1 MAILK
6 RQRGAMITAR
16 EMVNTLKNEG
26 VVAEL
31 VGPESLV
38 PTHVAA
44 IDKADNK
51 SLTFYIGM
59 DPEPVKSVR
68 HSVLFCKLELTGVH
82 ESVSRIIVD
91 DPRLA
96 FTIIAQEFLPPLPG
110 VGIHLTA
117 IVDPKAEIHPTAYI
131 GPYSTLERCSV
142 GEGSVIHPRVMIYG
156 NTTIGRRVEIE
167 AGAVIG
173 ATGLGRS
180 VGPDGRH
187 WLFPH
192 FGETVLEDE
201 TFVGANSVITR
212 GVLGRTMLKE
222 GSRINASVVIAHN
235 CIIGRHTAVSIGAT
249 ISGSSVVGERCF
261 IGSSASLKEGIKL
274 GNDIVVGMGAVVT
287 KSFEEDNIVI
297 MGNPARVYKERR
309 S

>member
-1 MAILK
+1 MVIPK
-6 RQRGAMITAR
+6 RQRGTVITAR
-16 EMVNTLKNEG
+16 EMVETLKNEG

-31 VGPESLV
+31 VGPESFV

-44 IDKADNK
+44 IDKADKK

-68 HSVLFCKLELTGVH
+68 HSVLFCKPELKGVH
-82 ESVSRIIVD
+82 ESVSRIMAD

-96 FTIIAQEFLPPLPG
+96 FAVIAQEFLPPLPEP
-110 VGIHLTA
+110 GIHPTA
-117 IVDPKAEIHPTAYI
+117 TVSRDAEIDPTAYI
-131 GPYSTLERCSV
+131 GPYCTLEKCVV
-142 GEGSVIHPRVMIYG
+142 GEGCVIHPRVMIYG

-167 AGAVIG
+167 SGAVIG

-192 FGETVLEDE
+192 FGGTILENDV
-201 TFVGANSVITR
+201 FVGACSVITR
-212 GVLGRTMLKE
+212 GVLGQTILRE
-222 GSRINASVVIAHN
+222 GSRVNASVVIAHN
-235 CIIGRHTAVSIGAT
+235 CIIGKYTAVSIGVT
-249 ISGSSVVGERCF
+249 ISGSSVVGEGCF

-297 MGNPARVYKERR
+297 MGNPARFYKKRN
-309 S
+309 